1 MMKGLLLAAFIAFS
15 VTITGETFFTIPT
28 ENPQR
33 VFFFVGEFV
42 ITIVIYSALTAII
55 DKIKKK
61 NS

>member
-1 MMKGLLLAAFIAFS
+1 MKGLLLASFIAFA

-55 DKIKKK
+55 NKIRR
-61 NS
+61 

>member
-1 MMKGLLLAAFIAFS
+1 MKEFLLAAFIAFA

-42 ITIVIYSALTAII
+42 IIAIIYLTLTAII
-55 DKIKKK
+55 YKIRR
-61 NS
+61 

>member
-1 MMKGLLLAAFIAFS
+1 MGNFFLGGIIIFTVM
-15 VTITGETFFTIPT
+15 ITGETFFTIPT

-33 VFFFVGEFV
+33 VFFFVGEF
-42 ITIVIYSALTAII
+42 IVFVLIYSSLTFFI

>member
-1 MMKGLLLAAFIAFS
+1 MGNFFLGGIIIFTVM
-15 VTITGETFFTIPT
+15 ITGETFFTIPT

>member
-1 MMKGLLLAAFIAFS
+1 MMKGLLLAAFIAFA

-33 VFFFVGEFV
+33 VLFFVGEFV

-55 DKIKKK
+55 NKIRR
-61 NS
+61 

>member
-1 MMKGLLLAAFIAFS
+1 MKGLLLAAFIAFA
-15 VTITGETFFTIPT
+15 VTISGEIFFTIPT

-33 VFFFVGEFV
+33 VFFFVGEF
-42 ITIVIYSALTAII
+42 IVFVLIYSYLTFFI